1 MTSFIC
7 SIYWGNAVRYVIP
20 VSLSGHSFVLSIG
33 AMLSVIPVS
42 LSGHSF
48 VLSIGAM
55 LSVIPVRMSLRPL

>member
-1 MTSFIC
+1 MS
-7 SIYWGNAVRYVIP
+7 NAVRYVIP

-48 VLSIGAM
+48 VLSIGREAYWNYI
-55 LSVIPVRMSLRPL
+55 SDSIAPIDRTNE